1 MATLSDISIPESD
14 VDTTNS
20 LVGSWAP
27 AWNYLTTAEGA
38 PLNTIY
44 YSFTYDNTL
53 HPEFSTSDVTLMND
67 NQIAAASQALSYVG
81 GLTGIDFQASEDNS
95 QVTMT
100 FYQADLIVPGINA
113 AGLCQTGSSYGYT
126 GDEKTLTSY
135 LPYANIYL
143 DVNESKDINETPT
156 PGGAGYQVLLHELG
170 HALGLDHPFDGRAT
184 IPLETH
190 STDTT
195 LMSYTWAGENKTE
208 FMEYD
213 KAALDFFYGGD
224 GLRGASGLNP
234 SVEGEPADPV
244 ITPVAPL
251 ELTGTDGFD
260 ELEATTAYGLINGGE
275 GIDLAIFSNNF
286 ASYDFSMDGEG
297 RLVVTDQAANDH
309 RYILNDIERLG
320 FKDRAF
326 ALESDTNSEIS
337 VVAIVTA
344 FGVGAVDTYMAP
356 ALDVV
361 DTGMSLTQVF
371 DLIVNANYMPAENG
385 VFLDQV
391 YYNLFGVTP
400 DQATHDQYTALLD
413 NGTFTKSSLLLAAAE
428 YTEQIIVDKAINL
441 TGTDNSAYYA
451 LEVFV

>member
-20 LVGSWAP
+20 LIGSWAP

-38 PLNTIY
+38 PLSTIY
-44 YSFTYDNTL
+44 YSFTYNNNL
-53 HPEFSTSDVTLMND
+53 HSAFSTSDVALMNA
-67 NQIAAASQALSYVG
+67 NQIGAARQALSYVG
-81 GLTGIDFQASEDNS
+81 GLTGIDFQESEDNS

-113 AGLCQTGSSYGYT
+113 AGLCQTGSSYSYT

-143 DVNESKDINETPT
+143 DVNESKDINENPS

-170 HALGLDHPFDGRAT
+170 HALGLAHPFDDRAT
-184 IPLETH
+184 LPTGTH
-190 STDTT
+190 DTNT
-195 LMSYTWAGENKTE
+195 TVMSYTWAGENKTE

-213 KAALDFFYGGD
+213 KAALAFFYGSD

-234 SVEGEPADPV
+234 SAEGEPADPV
-244 ITPVAPL
+244 LTPVAPL

-260 ELEATTAYGLINGGE
+260 ELTATTDYGLIDGGV
-275 GIDLAIFSNNF
+275 GIDLVNFSNNF
-286 ASYDFSMDGEG
+286 ASYDFSLDGDG
-297 RLVVTDQAANDH
+297 RIVVTDQAANDH
-309 RYILNDIERLG
+309 RYILNNIERLS

-344 FGVGAVDTYMAP
+344 FGVGYVDAYMSP
-356 ALDVV
+356 ALDIV

-428 YTEQIIVDKAINL
+428 YTEQIIVEKAINL
-441 TGTDNSAYYA
+441 TGVDNSAYYA